1 MKMKRI
7 ALWGSSVVLLCFAAA
22 AMSLPKRPVLTP
34 PSWQAVGSPPSG
46 EEWWRTTLSDTEPEV
61 AILRITNSDY
71 QTFAADPKKYVNTNH
86 ILSKPAK
93 NVANCSSCI
102 QKKMGSATGNW
113 TVIISHTPNSTIT
126 FMAAQQ

>member
-1 MKMKRI
+1 MKRI
-7 ALWGSSVVLLCFAAA
+7 VLWSSPVLLFCFGAA
-22 AMSLPKRPVLTP
+22 AMSLPKRPPSSNPLWKAVGTP
-34 PSWQAVGSPPSG
+34 PPG
-46 EEWWRTTLSDTEPEV
+46 EEWWRTTLSDTEPET

-71 QTFAADPKKYVNTNH
+71 QIFAADPKTYVNTNH

-126 FMAAQQ
+126 YMAAQQ